1 MKELIGGVIRVIRV
15 LQHQVRRRGRR
26 RGGGVEEC
34 EERAE

>member
-26 RGGGVEEC
+26 RGGVEEC